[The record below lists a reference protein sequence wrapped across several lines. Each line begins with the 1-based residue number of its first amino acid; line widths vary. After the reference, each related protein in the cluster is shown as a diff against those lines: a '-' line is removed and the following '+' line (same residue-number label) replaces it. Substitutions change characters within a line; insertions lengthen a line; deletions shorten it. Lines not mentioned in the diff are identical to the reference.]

1 LSRKPGCFNAIEI
14 EHRARARAWRRRLV
28 ALDHAAAAEI
38 RQLRL
43 TGLSFDEAL
52 DALLATVEGAGML
65 DEYKWISDALDVEDR
80 TTEHAGSGWSH

>member
-1 LSRKPGCFNAIEI
+1 LSREPGCFDEIEI
-14 EHRARARAWRRRLV
+14 ARRSWRRRLA

-52 DALLATVEGAGML
+52 DALLATVEGARML
-65 DEYKWISDALDVEDR
+65 TDYEWISEALDAEDR
-80 TTEHAGSGWSH
+80 TAEHAAGNGWSH